1 MMVTSTCSRIKMM
14 KAKTNVPITHHQP
27 SPIAPRWIFQDLLI
41 LLLAPVLTLALVA
54 CGDGGQSVDYDGT
67 WNCKM
72 GFPKTGSISFTV
84 TGSQVTVNISHA
96 GACDVSGKIEG
107 NGFDLERWI
116 SGFGDLGHCE
126 ARGVFRDADHCD
138 ITRYKGTLSA
148 SPQGGTEGLIP
159 RDL

>member
-1 MMVTSTCSRIKMM
+1 M
-14 KAKTNVPITHHQP
+14 KAKLAHSDLNSDLMGAEDARRCTESRGEVAMTNVAKPYRP
-27 SPIAPRWIFQDLLI
+27 LL
-41 LLLAPVLTLALVA
+41 LFLAPVLTLALVA

-72 GFPKTGSISFTV
+72 GFPKTGSISFNV

-138 ITRYKGTLSA
+138 ITRWRWGPSIGTA
-148 SPQGGTEGLIP
+148 TCTRGN
-159 RDL
+159 